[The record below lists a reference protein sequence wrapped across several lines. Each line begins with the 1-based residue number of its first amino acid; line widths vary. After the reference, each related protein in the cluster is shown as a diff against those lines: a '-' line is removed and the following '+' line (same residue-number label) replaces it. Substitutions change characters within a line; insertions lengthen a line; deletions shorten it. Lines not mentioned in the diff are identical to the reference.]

1 MDLLPMK
8 KDKGF
13 TLLEMLVVVAII
25 GIVSA
30 IAVPNMFSF
39 AAGMRLRS
47 ASRDLYSNFQM
58 ARIKAIRLNT
68 RLAIRFTTSEYQV
81 GVCKDNDEYCASGFL
96 TSPPVKTV
104 NMSQEYPGVS
114 ITNFDSTLV
123 VFNSE
128 GTSTDGGTTTLT
140 NFKTTLTNSKGTS
153 SVVAVALS
161 GRIKITP

>member
-58 ARIKAIRLNT
+58 TRIKAIRLNT
-68 RLAIRFTTSEYQV
+68 RLAIRFTTSGYQV
-81 GVCKDNDEYCASGFL
+81 ENCGVDNNCTATTTTDN
-96 TSPPVKTV
+96 TTIKTV

-114 ITNFDSTLV
+114 ITGKTSTLV
-123 VFNSE
+123 EFNSE
-128 GTSTDGGTTTLT
+128 GTSTAGT
-140 NFKTTLTNSKGTS
+140 TTLTNSKGTS
-153 SVVAVALS
+153 SVVTVALS

>member
-58 ARIKAIRLNT
+58 TRIKAIRLNT
-68 RLAIRFTTSEYQV
+68 RLAIRFTTSGYQV
-81 GVCKDNDEYCASGFL
+81 ENCGVDNNCTATTDN
-96 TSPPVKTV
+96 TIVKTV
-104 NMSQEYPGVS
+104 NMSQEYPGVLIAS
-114 ITNFDSTLV
+114 KTNTLV
-123 VFNSE
+123 EFNSE
-128 GTSTDGGTTTLT
+128 GTSTAGT
-140 NFKTTLTNSKGTS
+140 TTLTNSKGIS
-153 SVVAVALS
+153 SVVTVALS